1 MKEKVMEMERKELL
15 DINIDYLDKINIPN
29 YKFGIEIEFAGA
41 IYKKVMSL
49 LDEILGYDVDTIE
62 KIRKLEKEKENYEK
76 WRLIDDCT
84 VQDNK
89 HHQAKKGGEINSPI
103 ITNEKERWQE
113 LKLIC
118 EMLRTREYIRTD
130 ERCGIHIHTEKT
142 IYDDIEEYK
151 NLVKLWILYED
162 IIYRFGYGEKNAPR
176 ENLLRFARPFS
187 FEFNLPPEEILKGL
201 NTVETKRDLVK
212 LLRTDKKYGLNLT
225 RILDETKNLD
235 VLRKPTIEIRIY
247 NGTLNE
253 NIIQNDVRFNMK
265 LLEYCKKENF
275 DKEFI
280 EYKLKQYEPFY
291 INDSVKEKPEKAEE
305 FFKMI
310 CKDELDRLKL
320 LKQYYKIYNENDIEK
335 TLHL

>member
-1 MKEKVMEMERKELL
+1 MEMERKELL

-29 YKFGIEIEFAGA
+29 YKFGLEIEFAGA
-41 IYKKVMSL
+41 IYRKVMSL
-49 LDEILGYDVDTIE
+49 LDEILGYDVETIE

-118 EMLRTREYIRTD
+118 EMLRSREYIRTD

-151 NLVKLWILYED
+151 NLLKLWILYED

-212 LLRTDKKYGLNLT
+212 LLRADKKYGLNLT

-235 VLRKPTIEIRIY
+235 ILKKPTIEIRIY

-253 NIIQNDVRFNMK
+253 NIIQNDVRFNMN
-265 LLEYCKKENF
+265 LLDYCKKENF

-280 EYKLKQYEPFY
+280 KYRLKQYQTFY
-291 INDSVKEKPEKAEE
+291 INESVKEKPEKAEE

>member
-1 MKEKVMEMERKELL
+1 MERKELL
-15 DINIDYLDKINIPN
+15 NINLDYLDKINIPD
-29 YKFGIEIEFAGA
+29 YKFGLEIEFSGA
-41 IYKKVMSL
+41 LYHKVRIL
-49 LDEILGYDVDTIE
+49 LDEILGYDRETIE
-62 KIRKLEKEKENYEK
+62 EIRKVETEKENYEK
-76 WRLIDDCT
+76 WRLVDDCT

-118 EMLRTREYIRTD
+118 EMLKSREYIRTD

-151 NLVKLWILYED
+151 NLLKLWILYED

-212 LLRTDKKYGLNLT
+212 LLKCDKKYGLNLT

-235 VLRKPTIEIRIY
+235 VLKKPTIEIRIY

-275 DKEFI
+275 DKDFV
-280 EYKLKQYEPFY
+280 EYKLEEYKTFY
-291 INDSVKEKPEKAEE
+291 INDSVKENAEKAEE
-305 FFKMI
+305 FFKLI